1 MVAPKPTIQLLIS
14 FSPASAVFHI
24 CAAFEQHTDGI
35 VNAKKTPRR
44 KEAHQMPSPRWLAA
58 LTVPVM
64 VGATLVTNAA
74 IAAADPINDAYLA
87 QLRGIG
93 ITWPPGHDEALIGMA
108 HLICDDLGWGWTP
121 QQIANQ
127 VHANLDP
134 AGITLGDVGSMVNLA
149 RSTYC
154 PNQRCWAAHC

>member
-1 MVAPKPTIQLLIS
+1 
-14 FSPASAVFHI
+14 
-24 CAAFEQHTDGI
+24 
-35 VNAKKTPRR
+35 
-44 KEAHQMPSPRWLAA
+44 MPSPRWLAT

-64 VGATLVTNAA
+64 FGAALITHAA
-74 IAAADPINDAYLA
+74 TASADPNDAYLA
-87 QLRGIG
+87 QLRGVG
-93 ITWPPGHDEALIGMA
+93 ITWPPGHEEALVGMA

-121 QQIANQ
+121 QQIANH

-134 AGITLGDVGSMVNLA
+134 DGVSLGDVGSMVNIA